1 MKITTLISALA
12 VAGLTSARSWQHVN
26 KKAQEAAHV
35 KPRAPAPAPVAAA
48 APKLEKRAPSP
59 FNTSKT
65 ASESTTST
73 SRTHTD
79 AV

>member
-12 VAGLTSARSWQHVN
+12 LAGLGSARSWQHAN

-48 APKLEKRAPSP
+48 PKLEKRAPSP
-59 FNTSKT
+59 FKTSKT
-65 ASESTTST
+65 ASESGTSK
-73 SRTHTD
+73 SRIQIDT
-79 AV
+79 A